1 MNFFRNGYFFKLGM
15 ISVPRSLL
23 ISYSYNKRV
32 LQSIS
37 SNNVKKITV
46 CSELSYVKLYYFF
59 QSLTVKTYRE
69 KYRKEKI
76 QKRIHK
82 NMIIKI

>member
-23 ISYSYNKRV
+23 ISYSYNKKV

-37 SNNVKKITV
+37 SNNVKKITA
-46 CSELSYVKLYYFF
+46 CFELSYVKLYYIFPE
-59 QSLTVKTYRE
+59 SNCKNLK
-69 KYRKEKI
+69 KDIEKI

-82 NMIIKI
+82 NMINKI